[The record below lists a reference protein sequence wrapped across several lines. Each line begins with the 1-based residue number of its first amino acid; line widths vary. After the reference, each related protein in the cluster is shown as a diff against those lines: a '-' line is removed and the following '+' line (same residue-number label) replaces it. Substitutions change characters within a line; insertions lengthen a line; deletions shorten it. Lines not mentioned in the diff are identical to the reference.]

1 MKALIMGLGLHG
13 GGLASASFLLKRGAE
28 ITVTDLRDEITL
40 KPSIE
45 ELDLICGNLG
55 CRPVRYVLGR
65 HEIEDFKNADMVVKN
80 PGVKPDSPFLL
91 ASKRVETDLSL
102 FLSESPSRL
111 FAVTGTK
118 GKSSTSSAL
127 HWILSHGRK
136 AGKAF
141 LGGNITV
148 SPLTFLDQLTEDDD
162 VVLEL
167 SSFQLG
173 DIKGRVKHDKSP
185 LLKPAAAVLT
195 AIMADH
201 LDRYPSMNE
210 YIDDKRN
217 IYRGQNGSCVTVA
230 GDDDWG
236 KSFLSETKG
245 QPLIVSDKNDLQSA
259 LGSDKSGGW
268 IGKDGA
274 GFARITTRLKASL
287 PQYGQYGFPAA
298 GGAEEE
304 ITELVPKQL
313 IVPGEHQR
321 KNLLG
326 AALAA
331 FSLGLSAETIRN
343 ALSSY
348 KGIEHRLEFF
358 HEAGGLRFYNDSA
371 ATIPEAAAACVE
383 ALSAKAPLILVT
395 GGTDKNLDF
404 SPLVK
409 TIKLAKTVILLAG
422 TGSEKLK
429 RLLGEEGI
437 PFSGPF
443 DDIDKAVK
451 HAAEKASSGDIIALS
466 PGCASFGMFLNEF
479 DRGRKW
485 KEAVLRET
493 SNYAN

>member
-1 MKALIMGLGLHG
+1 MGLGLHG
-13 GGLASASFLLKRGAE
+13 GGLASARFLLKRGAE
-28 ITVTDLRDEITL
+28 ITVTDLRDEKTL

-45 ELDLICGNLG
+45 ELESIRGNLG
-55 CRPVRYVLGR
+55 CRPVRYVLSR
-65 HEIEDFKNADMVVKN
+65 HEIEDFKNADIVVKN

-102 FLSESPSRL
+102 FLSESPAGL

-118 GKSSTSSAL
+118 GKSGTSSAL
-127 HWILSHGRK
+127 HWILTHDRK
-136 AGKAF
+136 SGKAF
-141 LGGNITV
+141 LGGNITI
-148 SPLTFLDQLTEDDD
+148 SPLNFLDELTKDDD

-173 DIKGRVKHDKSP
+173 DIKGRVKQDKSP
-185 LLKPAAAVLT
+185 LLKPAAAILT
-195 AIMADH
+195 AIMPDH
-201 LDRYPSMNE
+201 LDRYTSMND

-217 IYRGQNGSCVTVA
+217 IYRGQDESCVTIA
-230 GDDDWG
+230 GDDNWG

-245 QPLIVSDKNDLQSA
+245 RPLILSDKNDLQSA
-259 LGSDKSGGW
+259 LGDDKSGGW
-268 IGKDGA
+268 IGKDGI
-274 GFARITTRLKASL
+274 GFARINTRRITSL
-287 PQYGQYGFPAA
+287 PQNRQCDFG
-298 GGAEEE
+298 ET
-304 ITELVPKQL
+304 TELVPKQL

-331 FSLGLSAETIRN
+331 FSLNVSAETIRN

-358 HEAGGLRFYNDSA
+358 LEAEGLRFYNDSA

-383 ALSAKAPLILVT
+383 ALSAKGPLILVT
-395 GGTDKNLDF
+395 GGTDKSLDF
-404 SPLVK
+404 SPLSK
-409 TIKLAKTVILLAG
+409 KAKLAKDVILLAG
-422 TGSEKLK
+422 TGSEKLA

-443 DDIDKAVK
+443 DDIDKAAKRAV
-451 HAAEKASSGDIIALS
+451 EKASSGDIIALS

-485 KEAVLRET
+485 KEAVRRLK
-493 SNYAN
+493 